1 MSRNMYKGVLDVNRK
16 VQHQKKSEEL
26 YPLEIPQGPW
36 QEISI
41 DIIGPLLRSNRMDTI
56 IVIVDQFIKMI

>member
-1 MSRNMYKGVLDVNRK
+1 MLRNMFRDASNVNRTK
-16 VQHQKKSEEL
+16 SNIKRNQKNL

-41 DIIGPLLRSNRMDTI
+41 DIAGPLPNAI
-56 IVIVDQFIKMI
+56 VVIVDQFTKII